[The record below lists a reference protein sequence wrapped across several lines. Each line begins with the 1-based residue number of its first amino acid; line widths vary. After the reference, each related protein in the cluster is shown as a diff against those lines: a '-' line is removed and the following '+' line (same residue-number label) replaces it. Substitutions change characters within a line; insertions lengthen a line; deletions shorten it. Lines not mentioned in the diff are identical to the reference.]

1 MCLLSSP
8 HISVTLSTHKAGKS
22 PANREAEQSSDSM
35 LNISLLKT
43 FDLAYIY
50 IKIHHRFLKL
60 IQDKKIIGTVSL
72 VDLCILLL
80 KDAKYLIVL

>member
-1 MCLLSSP
+1 
-8 HISVTLSTHKAGKS
+8 
-22 PANREAEQSSDSM
+22 M